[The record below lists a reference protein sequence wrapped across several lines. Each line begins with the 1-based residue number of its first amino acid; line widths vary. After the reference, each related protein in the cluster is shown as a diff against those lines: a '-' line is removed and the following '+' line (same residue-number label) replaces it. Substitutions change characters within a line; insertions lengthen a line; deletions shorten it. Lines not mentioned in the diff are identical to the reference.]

1 MGTNKRIRTEAEEQ
15 EQQRHKAC
23 RARKKNRWAKEKI
36 QKEAGRLMRHVNL
49 MAKHK
54 ENKDTCRKD

>member
-1 MGTNKRIRTEAEEQ
+1 MGTNKRIHTAEGEQ
-15 EQQRHKAC
+15 EIHRRKAC
-23 RARKKNRWAKEKI
+23 RIRKKNRRAKEKI

-49 MAKHK
+49 LAKHK